1 MWVFTLPITRLER
14 PVGKFEYTLHELPPI
29 QARLYNL
36 IFYGDPVSFQR
47 IVQVLIF
54 LSAISCM
61 IWAGFVTFAII
72 GEVNRKLPEEEQ
84 ISYLW
89 SHYWKSRK
97 IKYEYRRLYP
107 SGRLLFYGGVLTY
120 LAFGF
125 LLALALGW
133 RFGVFK

>member
-1 MWVFTLPITRLER
+1 M
-14 PVGKFEYTLHELPPI
+14 
-29 QARLYNL
+29 
-36 IFYGDPVSFQR
+36 SFQL
-47 IVQVLIF
+47 IVQILIF

-72 GEVNRKLPEEEQ
+72 GEINRKLPEKDQ

-89 SHYWKSRK
+89 GYPAKSRR
-97 IKYEYRRLYP
+97 INDEYRRLYP
-107 SGRLLFYGGVLTY
+107 TGRLLFYGRALVCA
-120 LAFGF
+120 AFGF